1 MFQSTLTQSTQ
12 SQLETPGFYSSVNM
26 TQHYENASD
35 SGDPTQLHTSLSQ
48 QATMSNRT
56 RTEQLPSSTHLLPV
70 PSHPVSQTPHNTSIP
85 GSGSPAQISGNS
97 LSQQPSA
104 PMSSTPAPHVQQVPP
119 FTPMLSVPSQA
130 IATIPQQSR
139 SASTST
145 MPKTTGNESPFEV
158 KVLSYLSKIVGNL
171 EQLKIEVNVLKGKV
185 DNVSTTTPEN
195 LPFEIVEIPI
205 LPIKTMAELKLYEE
219 VLNKDLDQFFKL
231 VLKNTILNYILYSWL
246 LVMILFQ
253 VRFVKQI
260 GGQTLSDCV
269 KRAWESVLTLE
280 VRAMV
285 NWNGK
290 LRTGQPQKF
299 GLKEAKVT
307 EAFLSKISDIVIY
320 LFSSPIYKFLS

>member
-1 MFQSTLTQSTQ
+1 MTQSTQ

-85 GSGSPAQISGNS
+85 GSGSPAQIRGNS

-104 PMSSTPAPHVQQVPP
+104 PMSSTPAPHVQQVPQ

-171 EQLKIEVNVLKGKV
+171 EQLKIEMNVLKGKV
-185 DNVSTTTPEN
+185 DNVSTTTPGN
-195 LPFEIVEIPI
+195 LPLESVEIPI

-246 LVMILFQ
+246 LVMFFFSGT
-253 VRFVKQI
+253 VRK
-260 GGQTLSDCV
+260 T
-269 KRAWESVLTLE
+269 
-280 VRAMV
+280 
-285 NWNGK
+285 NWRPN
-290 LRTGQPQKF
+290 
-299 GLKEAKVT
+299 
-307 EAFLSKISDIVIY
+307 AF
-320 LFSSPIYKFLS
+320 